1 MLCVA
6 PWLGGT
12 AAAQLVTFKFD
23 GTVTA
28 VDAPLGVQ
36 FSVGDTLIGTY
47 TTDVATVDSDATST
61 GGEYLS
67 PFTAFVTT
75 FSNGYVATLNPGG
88 PFTDTMILNDDPVD
102 IYSLLA
108 SVTGPS
114 VSGQTA
120 DRITVN
126 LLANSAPSGLVTSDD
141 LPTTPPNVALADIN
155 EGVLQFG
162 STTMRVTFSVRSI
175 ELVPEP
181 ATLWLMFAAALCGL
195 PRRTVRR
202 H

>member
-1 MLCVA
+1 
-6 PWLGGT
+6 
-12 AAAQLVTFKFD
+12 
-23 GTVTA
+23 
-28 VDAPLGVQ
+28 
-36 FSVGDTLIGTY
+36 
-47 TTDVATVDSDATST
+47 
-61 GGEYLS
+61 
-67 PFTAFVTT
+67 VTT